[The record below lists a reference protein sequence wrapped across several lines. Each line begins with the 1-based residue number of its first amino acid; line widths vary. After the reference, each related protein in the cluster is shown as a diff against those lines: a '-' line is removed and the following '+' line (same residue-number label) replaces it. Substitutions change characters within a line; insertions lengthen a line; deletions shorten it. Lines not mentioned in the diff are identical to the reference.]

1 MSSVDLDGFLDF
13 LQEPTFILTG
23 SGEVVAANHA
33 ARRIAGSDAVGRPL
47 AELAAS
53 PAEEVRAYLLRCSGS
68 AQPLIGVLALRD
80 AHGDAQRY
88 RVYGARLRGDALR
101 LALRCVPAET
111 GEFSVLARKV
121 QELNAEI
128 HARRRTQAGL
138 EEALRRNET
147 LLRELHHRV
156 KNNIQLILGLFS
168 AAERDTTSQ
177 EVKAFL
183 ADAKQRLVAIGT
195 AQNLMYQSQ
204 QMHTLSL
211 GPLLRALCEAIGM
224 AFRTAGRIEVT
235 TVEADV
241 SNETAFPLALI
252 LNELVTN
259 AYKHGCPLGDS
270 LVKVAMDRSGSDYV
284 LTVQDGGPG
293 ITGEATGRR
302 SSGLGLVQ
310 GLCRQI
316 GGSFTIENADG
327 ARCIVRFPAQAREEV
342 GA

>member
-1 MSSVDLDGFLDF
+1 MPPGEIEAFLDF

-23 SGEVVAANHA
+23 AGEVVAANHA
-33 ARRIAGSDAVGRPL
+33 ARRIAGGDAVGRQL
-47 AELAAS
+47 TDLAAS
-53 PAEEVRAYLLRCSGS
+53 PGEEVRTYLGRCSGS
-68 AQPLIGVLALRD
+68 AQPSVGALVLRD
-80 AHGDAQRY
+80 AQGGTPRY

-101 LALRCVPAET
+101 LAIRCVPAES
-111 GEFSVLARKV
+111 GEFSILARKV

-168 AAERDTTSQ
+168 AAERETNSQ
-177 EVKAFL
+177 EVKTFL
-183 ADAKQRLVAIGT
+183 SDAKRRLIAIGT

-204 QMHTLSL
+204 QMRTLSL
-211 GPLLRALCEAIGM
+211 GPLLRALCEAIGV
-224 AFRTAGRIEVT
+224 AFRTAGRIEVR
-235 TVEADV
+235 TVDADV

-252 LNELVTN
+252 VNELVTN
-259 AYKHGCPLGDS
+259 AFKHGCPS
-270 LVKVAMDRSGSDYV
+270 AESVVEIVMDRDGADFV
-284 LTVQDGGPG
+284 LSVRDGGPG
-293 ITGEATGRR
+293 IAADAPGRR

-316 GGSFTIENADG
+316 GGSFTVENAGG
-327 ARCIVRFPAQAREEV
+327 ARCIVRFPARTIEEV

>member
-23 SGEVVAANHA
+23 
-33 ARRIAGSDAVGRPL
+33 
-47 AELAAS
+47 
-53 PAEEVRAYLLRCSGS
+53 
-68 AQPLIGVLALRD
+68 
-80 AHGDAQRY
+80 
-88 RVYGARLRGDALR
+88 
-101 LALRCVPAET
+101 
-111 GEFSVLARKV
+111 V

-138 EEALRRNET
+138 EEALWRNET

-168 AAERDTTSQ
+168 AAERETKSQ

-183 ADAKQRLVAIGT
+183 EDAKRRLIAIGT

-204 QMHTLSL
+204 QMRTLSL
-211 GPLLRALCEAIGM
+211 GPLLRALCEAIGV

-235 TVEADV
+235 TVEAEV

-259 AYKHGCPLGDS
+259 AFKHGCPGEDS
-270 LVKVAMDRSGSDYV
+270 LVEVAMERDGDGFV
-284 LTVQDGGPG
+284 LVVQDGGPG
-293 ITGEATGRR
+293 VAAEATGRR
-302 SSGLGLVQ
+302 SSGLGLVY

-316 GGSFTIENADG
+316 GGSFGIENAGG
-327 ARCIVRFPAQAREEV
+327 ARCIVRFPAQASEEV